1 MWIYFMPAIDSWNEA
16 RRGVEEGLMIFP
28 DEGTEAGGRGDAKP
42 RRRVAQ

>member
-1 MWIYFMPAIDSWNEA
+1 MPAIDSWNEA

-28 DEGTEAGGRGDAKP
+28 DEGMEASGQGDAKP